1 MEKMIIQVQQTY
13 SVSLCSSSAY
23 NSANRR
29 RCRQIGV
36 RVSDGVKRGA
46 TISYANWLLFPRF
59 PSLSTVSTTSRS
71 SSNWMVRR
79 RESSNDVESSPSSS
93 RSSGRCVAASG
104 SAPPPPVPPATE
116 KVPSLSFSLR
126 FLFDLII
133 FLLIPHGL
141 VALLQQR
148 EVPELQTLLRR
159 FWKVAAP
166 YWSSSDKVQARILI
180 EIGCVAVIL
189 PLVSVS

>member
-116 KVPSLSFSLR
+116 K
-126 FLFDLII
+126 
-133 FLLIPHGL
+133 
-141 VALLQQR
+141 QR

-180 EIGCVAVIL
+180 EIGCVAMIL